1 MSKKTKGS
9 IPDEE
14 IEMFLND
21 LTADD
26 WVFLIKPDGRLKAM
40 IVPKME
46 VGDEVNPT
54 IVNVFDALDPKLLET
69 IMETTIVEELDNIDD
84 IEESFT
90 NLTKKP
96 SDTIH

>member
-1 MSKKTKGS
+1 MSKKTKRKDA

-21 LTADD
+21 LTVDD
-26 WVFLIKPDGRLKAM
+26 WVFLIKPNGQLKSM

-46 VGDEVNPT
+46 PGDEVNST
-54 IVNVFDALDPKLLET
+54 IVNIFDALDPKLLDT
-69 IMETTIVEELDNIDD
+69 IMETTTIEELEDIDV
-84 IEESFT
+84 SFQ

-96 SDTIH
+96 NDTIH